1 MSQEQQNK
9 TRLAAIDCGT
19 NTVLLLVADLERLPG
34 GGRRLCAVEDRQ
46 LIPRLGQGLDRSG
59 VLAPE
64 AMERAI
70 AALQDQA
77 ERARALSA
85 EHLVAVG
92 TESLRAAGNGEA
104 FLARAAAAGVP
115 IRVISG
121 DEEARLSF
129 RSVVESLPPP
139 KGGAGAGRRSVLDIG
154 GGSTELIVG
163 GERPE
168 AWRSVPIGSVRLT
181 ERLLHGDPP
190 TDAERRALREE
201 IDRALFTLPPPE
213 GALCGLAGTV
223 TTLGAMHLGLRTY
236 DSARVDGMRLGVAA
250 LRELVER
257 LGRSSVA
264 ERRQLAGLDP
274 RRADVIYA
282 GGQILLQVAERA
294 GVAELTV
301 SDRGVRWGVLEELAD
316 QIIETDQRTR
326 DP

>member
-1 MSQEQQNK
+1 MSPDQSKDQPTT

-19 NTVLLLVADLERLPG
+19 NTVLLLVADLHRLPG
-34 GGRRLCAVEDRQ
+34 GGRRLRAVKDRQ
-46 LIPRLGQGLDRSG
+46 LIPRLGQGLDKSG

-70 AALQDQA
+70 AALCDQA
-77 ERARALSA
+77 ERARALAA

-129 RSVVESLPPP
+129 RSVVESLPAPP
-139 KGGAGAGRRSVLDIG
+139 GGRRSVLDIG

-181 ERLLHGDPP
+181 ERLLRGDPP
-190 TDAERRALREE
+190 TEAERRALRDE
-201 IDRALFTLPPPE
+201 IDRALSALPPPE
-213 GALCGLAGTV
+213 GQLCGLAGTV
-223 TTLGAMHLGLRTY
+223 TTLGAMHLGLTAY

-264 ERRQLAGLDP
+264 ERRQMAGLDS

-294 GVAELTV
+294 GVEEITV
-301 SDRGVRWGVLEELAD
+301 SDRGVRWGALEELAD
-316 QIIETDQRTR
+316 QLSQS
-326 DP
+326 